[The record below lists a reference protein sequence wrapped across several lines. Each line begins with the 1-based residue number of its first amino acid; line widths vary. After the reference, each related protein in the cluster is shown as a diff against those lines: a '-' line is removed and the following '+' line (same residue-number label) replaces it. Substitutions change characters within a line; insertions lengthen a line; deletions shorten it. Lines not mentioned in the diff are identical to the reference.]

1 MLVVNKTNMSLFKL
15 VLFTIAIRMA
25 DNFLERHYEDYEVRK
40 AAYLRKKKHL
50 PKTNHHLPERP
61 EDDAL

>member
-1 MLVVNKTNMSLFKL
+1 
-15 VLFTIAIRMA
+15 MA
-25 DNFLERHYEDYEVRK
+25 DNFLERHYEEYEARK

-50 PKTNHHLPERP
+50 PQTKHHLPERP